1 MLGKWIETQ
10 ETKRRNEW
18 YMVCCYLIIVRKQFE
33 RTEKQAKRTV
43 HTDTHTYTRTGEKHL
58 IWYRGEIRMRNALK
72 SPKISH
78 TFEPVRDLI
87 GRPFCYIYVS
97 HSKCNNSDDDAVLL
111 LLLLLC
117 SLAPSPQNTYKNF
130 AQNNETQK
138 NVQMEMIS
146 TIFARIKPLR
156 WSSTFTQRLRICKHV
171 AKKKLIEKSNWYSF
185 CSWLHGDHQYGT
197 NEINKQ

>member
-1 MLGKWIETQ
+1 
-10 ETKRRNEW
+10 
-18 YMVCCYLIIVRKQFE
+18 
-33 RTEKQAKRTV
+33 
-43 HTDTHTYTRTGEKHL
+43 
-58 IWYRGEIRMRNALK
+58 MRNALK

-111 LLLLLC
+111 LLLLLLC

-138 NVQMEMIS
+138 NVQMEMKS

-156 WSSTFTQRLRICKHV
+156 
-171 AKKKLIEKSNWYSF
+171 
-185 CSWLHGDHQYGT
+185 
-197 NEINKQ
+197 